1 MSRSMRWLMSVE
13 LVVDGLVA
21 LFRRSVSCLLKECRM
36 MLESVGSMS
45 SDDGR
50 NKEFTRGSDS

>member
-1 MSRSMRWLMSVE
+1 MSRSMRWLSRLLTVW
-13 LVVDGLVA
+13 LRCI
-21 LFRRSVSCLLKECRM
+21 RRSVRCLLKECRM

-50 NKEFTRGSDS
+50 NKEFSRGSDS